1 MFFPFVSWYFNIS
14 TRKGKQKKENQ
25 ITKKT
30 KVLSDESK
38 YQAFEPN
45 EKVFGTLHKVLLT

>member
-25 ITKKT
+25 ITKKQKFCPMNQNIKHLNQMRKYLVRYT
-30 KVLSDESK
+30 K
-38 YQAFEPN
+38 YY
-45 EKVFGTLHKVLLT
+45 